1 LLPALGKKKEK
12 KRERKKKK
20 PEIAGTSHVINIP
33 VLIPFYNLLIPGSFC
48 PGKGKG
54 EKKER
59 RLWWGTPASERERER
74 AERCCSRGERRAWA
88 MMASVFASFP
98 ISHHAFPSCIDSMGT
113 ETGSGTVPRTGM
125 KLGTEGGEQ
134 SNDL

>member
-1 LLPALGKKKEK
+1 
-12 KRERKKKK
+12 
-20 PEIAGTSHVINIP
+20 
-33 VLIPFYNLLIPGSFC
+33 
-48 PGKGKG
+48 
-54 EKKER
+54 
-59 RLWWGTPASERERER
+59 
-74 AERCCSRGERRAWA
+74 